1 MTQYVVKV
9 LLTALVVVAVSEI
22 AKRSTVWGAVL
33 ASLPLTSLLALAW
46 LYLDTAD
53 TARVS
58 ELSYGIFWLV
68 VPSLVLFL
76 LLPVLLRS
84 GWGFWLSLVTA
95 CAATVVA
102 YFAMLWL
109 LARLGVKT

>member
-9 LLTALVVVAVSEI
+9 LLTALIVVTVTEI
-22 AKRSTVWGAVL
+22 AKRSTLWGAVL
-33 ASLPLTSLLALAW
+33 ASLPLTSLLAFVW
-46 LYLDTAD
+46 IYLDTAD

-68 VPSLVLFL
+68 LPSLVLFL
-76 LLPVLLRS
+76 VLPLLLRF
-84 GWGFWLSLVTA
+84 GWGFWSSLGA
-95 CAATVVA
+95 ASAATVGA
-102 YFAMLWL
+102 YFAMLWV